1 MSDLNEL
8 NQSYNL
14 LHSTNTKID
23 ILIDAFTHTNQQG
36 ETIGIADV
44 LANLSLGGGTT
55 GWPPLPDGSTATQ
68 VLSRVVGRLG
78 SAPVDM
84 TDNVIAHWDFA
95 DKTTCMYDGVQAE
108 LNAPVNEVV
117 GINNSLIAYQDDI
130 IKQPENLDDC
140 IYFPS
145 GNLSVPNISNIRM
158 IYAVVELISTS
169 RYATF
174 IGRGTAPLLLGY
186 TNQFFR
192 NNANSNPSSLRNARC
207 WKNLNT
213 ADEQAVSGTGLAR
226 TTSKVLLIIETAS
239 DLDIDTIGSSYTLP
253 ECYYYGIKFLS
264 TVHTPEQRASQA
276 SYFTQK
282 YGLTG

>member
-130 IKQPENLDDC
+130 I
-140 IYFPS
+140 

-174 IGRGTAPLLLGY
+174 IGRGTAPLLLGPI
-186 TNQFFR
+186 F
-192 NNANSNPSSLRNARC
+192 
-207 WKNLNT
+207 
-213 ADEQAVSGTGLAR
+213 
-226 TTSKVLLIIETAS
+226 LIS
-239 DLDIDTIGSSYTLP
+239 
-253 ECYYYGIKFLS
+253 
-264 TVHTPEQRASQA
+264 V
-276 SYFTQK
+276 
-282 YGLTG
+282 